1 LQPLAIDYRY
11 RPLKFPGSEKAS
23 DMNMAIQ
30 AKTMAI
36 VNSTEFMACP
46 TQERLTEQES
56 IESFQIFHS
65 LSQHV
70 REARHDAFLP
80 IWYGFGWRGRR

>member
-11 RPLKFPGSEKAS
+11 RPLKFPGIEKAS

-30 AKTMAI
+30 TKTMAI

-46 TQERLTEQES
+46 TQERLSEQES
-56 IESFQIFHS
+56 NESFQVFRS
-65 LSQHV
+65 
-70 REARHDAFLP
+70 
-80 IWYGFGWRGRR
+80 